1 MAGLT
6 AEQLRHFDEFG
17 YVKVEKLMPQRVLDD
32 LIAEYG
38 TVLDTLAEDLHA
50 EGEIE
55 STYEELPFGERLTRI
70 YMDTG
75 KGFAQYFDFHLPG
88 SATEED
94 TPFWTGPA
102 VFRALTEPRLIDV
115 VENLIGPEVY
125 SNPVQHVRIK
135 PPEDQ
140 IPIDGD
146 YNPIIKA
153 TPWHQDH
160 GVVMPEADETNML
173 TVWFPLLDAPVES
186 GCLQL
191 IPKSHRRELLTH
203 CTGEHGHPRPGP
215 VPGTG
220 QRHPG
225 ADGSRRRPVHAPAHL
240 PRFPVQR
247 LGPHPLE
254 LRRALQP
261 DRPAHGQGLPARVRG
276 PQPPGSRD
284 RVEGSGRVGSAVA
297 RYPCPPGRPA
307 LRRHHDV
314 SVGWRSRG
322 LRLSDTALPPDLPGP
337 GRTPGGNSV
346 PPQFDAQRHA

>member
-191 IPKSHRRELLTH
+191 IPRSHRRELLTH
-203 CTGEHGHPRPGP
+203 CMGNMGIHVPDQSLELDSAIPMPMEAGDVLFMHRHTCHGSLSNVSDRIRWSFDVRYNPTDQPTGRGFLPGF
-215 VPGTG
+215 VV
-220 QRHPG
+220 R
-225 ADGSRRRPVHAPAHL
+225 SRRDPET
-240 PRFPVQR
+240 
-247 LGPHPLE
+247 E
-254 LRRALQP
+254 LRDPAEW
-261 DRPAHGQGLPARVRG
+261 DRLWHDTHARL
-276 PQPPGSRD
+276 
-284 RVEGSGRVGSAVA
+284 A
-297 RYPCPPGRPA
+297 
-307 LRRHHDV
+307 
-314 SVGWRSRG
+314 
-322 LRLSDTALPPDLPGP
+322 ALP
-337 GRTPGGNSV
+337 S
-346 PPQFDAQRHA
+346 DATTTYRWDGEAAVCA